1 MKQTKQF
8 LEDTVTRC
16 DDCGGFIIYGK
27 PHRCETEEVGTYSP
41 SAAPEYYYEDRDE
54 PAYEIRQA
62 GDEIPLG
69 YPVIRQDGE
78 W

>member
-8 LEDTVTRC
+8 LDDTVTRC
-16 DDCGGFIIYGK
+16 DGCGGFIIYGK
-27 PHRCETEEVGTYSP
+27 PHRCIVEEVGTYSY
-41 SAAPEYYYEDRDE
+41 SAAPESYHDDRDE

-69 YPVIRQDGE
+69 YPVIKQDGE